1 LRPRFLQ
8 IAVIWALAL
17 GTIWLGEKI
26 YRGYVFTAD
35 EPRLVTS
42 EARLSDL
49 EKSNIELFR
58 TAAPSV
64 ASITTEQLRFNPLV
78 GVVGARGAGSG
89 FVWDKAG
96 HVVTNYHV
104 IEGATTVY
112 VQLHAGDPIRAR
124 VVGAAQEYDI
134 AVVKLSDPPANLT
147 PIPVGASKP
156 LQVGQATYA
165 IGNPFGLS
173 RTLTTGVVSA
183 LERHLPT
190 AQGREVRGVIQ
201 TDAAINPGNSG
212 GPLLDSS
219 GRLIG
224 VTTAIL
230 SESGTFAGVGFAI
243 PVDLVNR
250 VVPQIIKNGRAAHPG
265 IGIAAADERVA
276 TRLGVRGVVVLG
288 VVPGSPAE
296 RAGIRPFDP
305 ATNQPGDIIVAV
317 DGKPVATVADLAA
330 ALDEAGVGKDVV
342 VTITRGDARH
352 DLKTDVI
359 DLPG

>member
-1 LRPRFLQ
+1 
-8 IAVIWALAL
+8 
-17 GTIWLGEKI
+17 I

-134 AVVKLSDPPANLT
+134 SVVKLSDPPANLT
-147 PIPVGASKP
+147 PIPVAASASP
-156 LQVGQATYA
+156 QRFC
-165 IGNPFGLS
+165 PS
-173 RTLTTGVVSA
+173 RERLPALVSRFPWIWSIA
-183 LERHLPT
+183 SSRRSSRMVERRIPASASRLRT
-190 AQGREVRGVIQ
+190 RE
-201 TDAAINPGNSG
+201 
-212 GPLLDSS
+212 
-219 GRLIG
+219 
-224 VTTAIL
+224 
-230 SESGTFAGVGFAI
+230 
-243 PVDLVNR
+243 
-250 VVPQIIKNGRAAHPG
+250 
-265 IGIAAADERVA
+265 
-276 TRLGVRGVVVLG
+276 
-288 VVPGSPAE
+288 SP
-296 RAGIRPFDP
+296 P
-305 ATNQPGDIIVAV
+305 A
-317 DGKPVATVADLAA
+317 
-330 ALDEAGVGKDVV
+330 
-342 VTITRGDARH
+342 
-352 DLKTDVI
+352 
-359 DLPG
+359 